1 MYALTR
7 RWANRYL
14 DYHKADGEARVAVSA
29 WAVLAPVRDQYVVR
43 PRDIRLVLNYLPQV
57 GLRAV
62 LTKIRSRLGE
72 AERNE
77 KFLSVGLGTV
87 IEPARGGRHR
97 EGAEVAFLASNH
109 PRCVDRI
116 SVDERMLID
125 WPGGG
130 ASVGDSIA
138 FFDEG
143 ALAAPEALLAFAAWT
158 PESGLPVD
166 TAKVGGGLTEAA
178 ERLAGLLAKDPTGG
192 TRLVVEAGRETRE
205 RSGVVGEVGGAGGM
219 NAVLFGLG
227 NYAKV
232 VVLPYLDSRVRL
244 RKIHEVDPLQ
254 LGAAERWK
262 QEIDTSG
269 VPREDEQYEVY
280 FVAGFHHTHTP
291 IASHALERGAYAV
304 VEKPIATTREQ
315 LETLKSRVSDG
326 PSRLFACF
334 HKRYGKFN
342 GWALEDLGVAE
353 GEPVTFH
360 CIVFEV
366 PLPGRHWYNWPRAGS
381 RILSNGCH
389 WIDHF
394 MHLNR
399 YSPVRERHVREKG
412 NGDLEVS
419 ASLENGAEFS
429 MTLTDVGSSRLG
441 LRELVELRA
450 GNVTV
455 RITDCR
461 HYQAEDDRKILRR
474 ASVNPMLSYREM
486 YGSISREIALGGPGD
501 PPESLRSSELVIDLE
516 EEVQKLRLRPP
527 RTG

>member
-14 DYHKADGEARVAVSA
+14 DYHKADGEARIAVSA
-29 WAVLAPVRDQYVVR
+29 WAVLAPIRDQYVVR

-87 IEPARGGRHR
+87 IDPARDGRHPA
-97 EGAEVAFLASNH
+97 GAEVAFLASNH

-116 SVDERMLID
+116 SVDERLLIA
-125 WPGGG
+125 WPGAGEG
-130 ASVGDSIA
+130 AGSTLS

-143 ALAAPEALLAFAAWT
+143 DVPPPEGLLRYAAWSPDSGSPVDAETVGAGLSEAGRALEGLLESESGAGRALA
-158 PESGLPVD
+158 
-166 TAKVGGGLTEAA
+166 
-178 ERLAGLLAKDPTGG
+178 
-192 TRLVVEAGRETRE
+192 VEAGRESQE
-205 RSGVVGEVGGAGGM
+205 RTGNGGAAADGIP
-219 NAVLFGLG
+219 AVLFGLG

-232 VVLPYLDSRVRL
+232 VVLPYLDKRVSL
-244 RKIHEVDPLQ
+244 RKIHEIDPLQ
-254 LGAAERWK
+254 LGPAERWK
-262 QEIDTSG
+262 LDLDTSG
-269 VPREDEQYEVY
+269 APREDEEYQVY

-291 IASHALERGAYAV
+291 IAAHALARGAYAV
-304 VEKPIATTREQ
+304 VEKPIATTRAQ
-315 LETLKSRVSDG
+315 LDTLRGAMSSG

-342 GWALEDLGVAE
+342 GWALEDLGVAA
-353 GEPVTFH
+353 GDPITFH

-366 PLPGRHWYNWPRAGS
+366 PLPERHWYNWPRAGS

-394 MHLNR
+394 LHLNR
-399 YSPVRERHVREKG
+399 YSPVRDRQVREKA
-412 NGDLEVS
+412 NGDLELSVT
-419 ASLENGAEFS
+419 LENGAELS

-450 GNVTV
+450 GSVTV
-455 RITDCR
+455 RITDCKS
-461 HYQAEDDRKILRR
+461 YQAEDDRKILRR
-474 ASVNPMLSYREM
+474 ASVNPMLGYREM
-486 YGSISREIALGGPGD
+486 YGTISRQIALGRPGD
-501 PPESLRSSELVIDLE
+501 PVESLRSSELVIDLE
-516 EEVQKLRLRPP
+516 EQVQRQRLRPP